1 MRISAG
7 SRIEQKWTKG
17 AEKAIP
23 SLYLFCP
30 FRRRHDIIEPQQ
42 ERPEGAAANK
52 KRELGKHMDREAFL
66 TLFDEA
72 EDIDLYRKLY
82 FCCPAAFEEPV
93 ASWEE
98 FCTRFRELDG
108 EGDRELPDAPPTP
121 IAALFTEE
129 EYFSRET
136 WGEVNVITNAR
147 YCPAFL
153 HKLESSRSYM
163 YSGEAAGFI

>member
-1 MRISAG
+1 
-7 SRIEQKWTKG
+7 
-17 AEKAIP
+17 
-23 SLYLFCP
+23 
-30 FRRRHDIIEPQQ
+30 
-42 ERPEGAAANK
+42 
-52 KRELGKHMDREAFL
+52 MDREAFL

-82 FCCPAAFEEPV
+82 FCCPVAFEEPV

-153 HKLESSRSYM
+153 HKLE
-163 YSGEAAGFI
+163 FIKIIYVFRGSCRFYIDGKWLRMTEGNACIVAPEVEQTVFPAPTRILF

>member
-7 SRIEQKWTKG
+7 FRIEQKWTKG
-17 AEKAIP
+17 AEKAVS

-108 EGDRELPDAPPTP
+108 EGGQGA
-121 IAALFTEE
+121 
-129 EYFSRET
+129 S
-136 WGEVNVITNAR
+136 
-147 YCPAFL
+147 
-153 HKLESSRSYM
+153 
-163 YSGEAAGFI
+163 